1 MWRSRKIASVI
12 RGAAALASAMSLVI
26 HIALMSI
33 GAGRQMPAA
42 PTAGKMSLHH
52 SHDAGGHGPSEPVKD
67 TRHVPACCIL
77 SQITGSSPPPSTGHL
92 SPPLATAIVVTFVGA
107 PGPAA
112 IRILPSYPVG
122 ARAPPASA

>member
-1 MWRSRKIASVI
+1 MWRSRQIASVI

-26 HIALMSI
+26 HIALMSL

-42 PTAGKMSLHH
+42 PTAGTMSLHH
-52 SHDAGGHGPSEPVKD
+52 SHDAGGHSPSEPVKD
-67 TRHVPACCIL
+67 TRHVQACCIL
-77 SQITGSSPPPSTGHL
+77 SHILGLSPLPSTGHW

-107 PGPAA
+107 SGPAA
-112 IRILPSYPVG
+112 IRILPPYPVG

>member
-42 PTAGKMSLHH
+42 PTAGTMSLHH
-52 SHDAGGHGPSEPVKD
+52 PHDAGGHGPSEPVKD
-67 TRHVPACCIL
+67 TRHVEACCIL
-77 SQITGSSPPPSTGHL
+77 SQILGLSPPPSTGHL
-92 SPPLATAIVVTFVGA
+92 SPPIATAIVVTFVGA

-112 IRILPSYPVG
+112 IRILPTYPVG